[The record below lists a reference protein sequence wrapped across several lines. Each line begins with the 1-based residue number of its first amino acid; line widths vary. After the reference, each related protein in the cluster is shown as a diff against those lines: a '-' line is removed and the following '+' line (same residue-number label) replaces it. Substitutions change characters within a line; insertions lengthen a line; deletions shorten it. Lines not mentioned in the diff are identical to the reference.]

1 MKISFKILCS
11 ILILLSKNFPT
22 SAQGELKGKISD
34 YNSVPA
40 QIVSFDRFS
49 GTSHTWSDVNAAGEF
64 SIVLEP
70 DFLDKVRKIAEEAEK
85 KAPDGFKISFRTV
98 AETFTCTY
106 EEVDTEGGGTIVSGL
121 PELSITDESGNPS
134 NGILYAASSQDI
146 ATWLYTYGDGL
157 TSPGYYLQFYF
168 LEGPAKAKGDCLLE
182 TFTGNED
189 ESYEEITSIDLDL
202 QEGWNIIKYE
212 IAEVFTT
219 SQGKTYPSKL
229 SISRLESLPTDLF
242 WFAVKD

>member
-1 MKISFKILCS
+1 MKISIKILCS
-11 ILILLSKNFPT
+11 ILILLSQT
-22 SAQGELKGKISD
+22 SRTFAQGELKGKISD
-34 YNSVPA
+34 YNSGPA

-49 GTSHTWSDVNAAGEF
+49 GTSHTWSDVNSAGEF
-64 SIVLEP
+64 SIFLEH
-70 DFLDKVRKIAEEAEK
+70 DFLNKVKKMAEEAEK

-98 AETFTCTY
+98 AETFACTY
-106 EEVDTEGGGTIVSGL
+106 EEVGSEGGDVVVSGL
-121 PELSITDESGNPS
+121 PELSITDENGNPS

-157 TSPGYYLQFYF
+157 TNPGYYLQFYY
-168 LEGPAKAKGDCLLE
+168 LDGPAKAKGDCLLE

-212 IAEVFTT
+212 IEAVFTT
-219 SQGKTYPSKL
+219 SEGKVYPSRL
-229 SISRLESLPTDLF
+229 TISRLDKLPDDLQ